1 MATQTTCGWPT
12 PSLWDLWST
21 WNVNGGLHVFFSFL
35 FSAQDDD
42 VEVDEFPVDPEVCC
56 VFSRRYVVD
65 YVFFNINNM
74 SVKCTEVWN
83 HQNKLMIFFWQ
94 SEDAKA
100 QEAIKKEL
108 QETEKLKNLFSD
120 CKVFLSREVPRE
132 ILVFVLR

>member
-1 MATQTTCGWPT
+1 M
-12 PSLWDLWST
+12 
-21 WNVNGGLHVFFSFL
+21 NFL
-35 FSAQDDD
+35 LILK
-42 VEVDEFPVDPEVCC
+42 
-56 VFSRRYVVD
+56 YVAC
-65 YVFFNINNM
+65 YVFFNIKNM

-83 HQNKLMIFFWQ
+83 HQNKLIWFFFWQ

-108 QETEKLKNLFSD
+108 QETEKLKTLFSD

>member
-1 MATQTTCGWPT
+1 M
-12 PSLWDLWST
+12 L
-21 WNVNGGLHVFFSFL
+21 
-35 FSAQDDD
+35 
-42 VEVDEFPVDPEVCC
+42 
-56 VFSRRYVVD
+56 R
-65 YVFFNINNM
+65 
-74 SVKCTEVWN
+74 N
-83 HQNKLMIFFWQ
+83 HQNILTGFFFFSQ